1 MPEVTTP
8 QTQSQAPVQTQTQSP
23 APPKPPMKK
32 KDGRKKMVKRV
43 VALGAL
49 LCFGLLYAMKYW
61 NFTLELLPTP
71 VAARLPRWDFLMPL
85 GLSFFTFQAVGYVVD
100 VYRGKA
106 AQNNPVKYL
115 LFVSFFPQMIQGPI
129 GRYDAL
135 APQLLAPKELSWQN
149 LQYGIQLAMWGY
161 FKKLVIADR
170 AAVLVDTVI
179 HDNCPYGGA
188 VIAFGVLLGTIII
201 GCIYNGMNFLRID
214 SYYQSLTKGAVI
226 ILAVLL
232 DMAMNKKNR

>member
-1 MPEVTTP
+1 MAFTSLTFVLLVLATVALYYLLPRRFQWLLLLAASMVFYLSGGGRTVIWLLAVAAVTWGCGLAL
-8 QTQSQAPVQTQTQSP
+8 QRLNDQ
-23 APPKPPMKK
+23 
-32 KDGRKKMVKRV
+32 RKGADKARQNQLKAAKKRV
-43 VALGAL
+43 AALGAL

-161 FKKLVIADR
+161 FKKLEIGR
-170 AAVLVDTVI
+170 AHV
-179 HDNCPYGGA
+179 
-188 VIAFGVLLGTIII
+188 
-201 GCIYNGMNFLRID
+201 
-214 SYYQSLTKGAVI
+214 
-226 ILAVLL
+226 
-232 DMAMNKKNR
+232 